1 MLEEGYALGFG
12 PGYAPMLS
20 GGSLESIIALMALLV
35 IVPNIDMQKLKIGI
49 EAIEKF
55 EKESK

>member
-1 MLEEGYALGFG
+1 MLEEGYALGFD
-12 PGYAPMLS
+12 PGYAPILS

>member
-1 MLEEGYALGFG
+1 MLEEGYALGFD
-12 PGYAPMLS
+12 PNYTPMLS
-20 GGSLESIIALMALLV
+20 GENLETTIALMALLA
-35 IVPNIDMQKLKIGI
+35 IIPNVDMQKLKIGI

>member
-1 MLEEGYALGFG
+1 MLEEGYALGFD

-20 GGSLESIIALMALLV
+20 CGSLESIIALMALLV